1 MVTLQFDG
9 KHLSSLNNFSLP
21 NCFLTVKSF
30 YKTTIKKTK
39 QGKTCDVSNGDLL
52 EVLVESISSPWTSHF
67 SPSRPVA
74 FLQSCIFIILT

>member
-30 YKTTIKKTK
+30 YKTTIKKKNKERHVMCLMVT
-39 QGKTCDVSNGDLL
+39 
-52 EVLVESISSPWTSHF
+52 F
-67 SPSRPVA
+67 
-74 FLQSCIFIILT
+74 